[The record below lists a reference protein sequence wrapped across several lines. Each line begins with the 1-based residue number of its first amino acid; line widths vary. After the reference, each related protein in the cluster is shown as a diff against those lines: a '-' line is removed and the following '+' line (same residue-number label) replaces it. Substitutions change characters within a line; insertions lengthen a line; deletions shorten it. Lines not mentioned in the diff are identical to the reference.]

1 MTAIPH
7 SLLNISLKSE
17 TLFFN
22 RVPPFQR
29 TKGLLPPE
37 HEKKSWRLSLLLH
50 SCFALYWRIRM
61 HLKRHFICVI
71 RHAEWEIAPL
81 LLSFH
86 YSWKLLFSSSRSLA
100 ISFIQPLDN
109 AEKDICWQENGPP
122 FLIVISISVFIK
134 LYWSKGGSCLGR
146 MTLG

>member
-1 MTAIPH
+1 MPCCVEQAQNSDIPLLNCIQGCSPDMTAIPH

-71 RHAEWEIAPL
+71 RHAEWEIA
-81 LLSFH
+81 LSSSHFIIH
-86 YSWKLLFSSSRSLA
+86 ESFSSVLPGHSLFLSSSPWITQKKTFVGRKMASR
-100 ISFIQPLDN
+100 F
-109 AEKDICWQENGPP
+109 W
-122 FLIVISISVFIK
+122 
-134 LYWSKGGSCLGR
+134 
-146 MTLG
+146 